1 MVIKM
6 NKLNLISQKYWNK
19 QPCNIKHSK
28 KKFLSKDYFKEISK
42 KRYFVESHIK
52 EFADFKKYK
61 NKNVLEIGFGIGTD
75 AIEFLKYGAN
85 YYGIELSDRSFD
97 ITKKRIQLFNFSK
110 NSVLINDEA
119 ENLCKYFNSNNNFHL
134 IYSFGVLHH
143 SSSLSKCLKVIYK
156 LMNKNTICKIMLYA
170 KNSYKYFL
178 MKKNLIRY
186 EAQKGVP
193 VIDFYDHNDIKKL
206 FKKFKII
213 DVQQRFIF
221 PYKIKPY
228 KKNRYIKLNH
238 FKHMDKKIFNTLERN
253 LGEHLLITLK
263 K

>member
-1 MVIKM
+1 M
-6 NKLNLISQKYWNK
+6 NKLNLISKNYWNK

-28 KKFLSKDYFKEISK
+28 KKFLSKEYFNEVSK

-52 EFADFKKYK
+52 EFADFKSYNK
-61 NKNVLEIGFGIGTD
+61 KNVLEIGFGIGTD
-75 AIEFLKYGAN
+75 AIEFLKSGAN
-85 YYGIELSDRSFD
+85 YHGIELSDKSYD
-97 ITKKRIQLFNFSK
+97 ITRKRIELFNFKK

-119 ENLCKYFNSNNNFHL
+119 ENINKYFTIKNNFHL

-143 SSSLSKCLKVIYK
+143 SSSLSKCLKVIHK
-156 LMNKNTICKIMLYA
+156 LMNKNTVCKIMLYA

-178 MKKNLIRY
+178 MKEKLIRY

-193 VIDFYDHNDIKKL
+193 VIDFYDDNDIKIL

-213 DVQQRFIF
+213 DVRQDFIF
-221 PYKIKPY
+221 PYEIKQY
-228 KKNRYIKLNH
+228 KRNQFVKLKH
-238 FKHMDKKIFNTLERN
+238 FRFMKKKIFNTLEKN

>member
-1 MVIKM
+1 M
-6 NKLNLISQKYWNK
+6 NRLNKISQKFWNK

-28 KKFLSKDYFKEISK
+28 KKFLSKEFFNEITK
-42 KRYFVESHIK
+42 KRYFVEPHIK
-52 EFADFKKYK
+52 DFVQFSKWK

-75 AIEFLKYGAN
+75 ALEFLKAGAN
-85 YYGIELSDRSFD
+85 YYGIELSNKSLD
-97 ITKKRIQLFNFSK
+97 ITNKRINLFNFANKSK
-110 NSVLINDEA
+110 LINDEA
-119 ENLCKYFNSNNNFHL
+119 ENLNRYFNLKSDLHL

-143 SSSLSKCLKVIYK
+143 SSSLRKCLNTIHGI
-156 LMNKNTICKIMLYA
+156 MNKKTICKIMLYA

-178 MKKNLIRY
+178 MKDDLIRY

-193 VIDFYDHNDIKKL
+193 VIDFYDKDDIMQL
-206 FKKFKII
+206 FKNFKILEI
-213 DVQQRFIF
+213 KQDFIF

-228 KKNRYIKLNH
+228 KRNKYIKVDH
-238 FKHMDKKIFNTLERN
+238 FKHMKPDVFNSLKKN

>member
-1 MVIKM
+1 M
-6 NKLNLISQKYWNK
+6 NKLNSISKKYWNK
-19 QPCNIKHSK
+19 QPCNIKHSR
-28 KKFLSKDYFKEISK
+28 KKFLSRDYFNEISK

-52 EFADFKKYK
+52 KFANFKQYK

-85 YYGIELSDRSFD
+85 YHGIELSDKSFY
-97 ITKKRIQLFNFSK
+97 ITKKRIELFKFTKKS
-110 NSVLINDEA
+110 SLINDEA
-119 ENLCKYFNSNNNFHL
+119 ENLGKYFSKKNNFHL

-143 SSSLSKCLKVIYK
+143 SSSLNKCLKVIYK

-178 MKKNLIRY
+178 MKDNLIRY

-193 VIDFYDHNDIKKL
+193 VIDFYDHNDIKIL

-213 DVQQRFIF
+213 DIQQRFIF
-221 PYKIKPY
+221 PYKLKQY
-228 KKNRYIKLNH
+228 KKNQYIKLDH
-238 FKHMDKKIFNTLERN
+238 FKHMDAQIFNTLEKN

>member
-1 MVIKM
+1 M
-6 NKLNLISQKYWNK
+6 NKLNKISKRYWNK

-28 KKFLSKDYFKEISK
+28 KKFLSKEYFNEISK

-52 EFADFKKYK
+52 DFVQFSKWK
-61 NKNVLEIGFGIGTD
+61 NKKVLEIGFGIGTD
-75 AIEFLKYGAN
+75 AIEFLKNGAY
-85 YYGIELSDRSFD
+85 YYGIELSDKSFD
-97 ITKKRIQLFNFSK
+97 ITKARINLFNYNNKSK
-110 NSVLINDEA
+110 LINDEA
-119 ENLCKYFNSNNNFHL
+119 ENLNKYFNSNSNLDL

-143 SSSLSKCLKVIYK
+143 SSSLKKCLKTIRSI
-156 LMNKNTICKIMLYA
+156 MNKKTICKIMLYA

-178 MKKNLIRY
+178 MKDNLIRY

-193 VIDFYDHNDIKKL
+193 VIDFYNINDLNQL
-206 FKKFKII
+206 FKKFKILEI
-213 DVQQRFIF
+213 KQDFIF

-228 KKNRYIKLNH
+228 KRNKYYKINH
-238 FKHMDKKIFNTLERN
+238 FKYMKKDIFNSLKKN

>member
-1 MVIKM
+1 MH
-6 NKLNLISQKYWNK
+6 KLNIISKKYWNK

-28 KKFLSKDYFKEISK
+28 KKFLSKEYFNEITK
-42 KRYFVESHIK
+42 KRYFVEPHIK
-52 EFADFKKYK
+52 KFADFKRWK

-75 AIEFLKYGAN
+75 AIEFLKAGAR
-85 YYGIELSDRSFD
+85 YYGIELSDKSYH
-97 ITKKRIQLFNFSK
+97 ITKKRIDLFKFSK
-110 NSVLINDEA
+110 NSTLINDEA
-119 ENLCKYFNSNNNFHL
+119 EHLYKNFSSKNNFDL

-143 SSSLSKCLKVIYK
+143 SSSLKKCLHVIYK
-156 LMNKNTICKIMLYA
+156 LMGRNTVCKIMLYA

-178 MKKNLIRY
+178 MKENLIRY

-193 VIDFYDHNDIKKL
+193 VINFYTHADIKSI
-206 FKKFKII
+206 FRKFKII
-213 DVQQRFIF
+213 DIRQDFIF

-228 KKNRYIKLNH
+228 KRNRYVKLQH
-238 FKHMDKKIFNTLERN
+238 FKYMSPKIFQILKKN